1 MIASFVTR
9 LVDFCI
15 RHAWWV
21 IGIALILGVGGAFYV
36 DRDFAINTDVNKL
49 LSSDLRW
56 KKRAAQYAAA
66 FPERGIVGVLEAPTA
81 ELADDAA
88 SRLTE
93 ALGHVRTSSQPLA
106 SRGAAASSPGMVCCF
121 SRPKIVARLAKF
133 GERGRR
139 RGMRSSL
146 WWA

>member
-21 IGIALILGVGGAFYV
+21 IGFTLILGAGGAFYV

-49 LSSDLRW
+49 LSSDLPW

-66 FPERGIVGVLEAPTA
+66 FPERGIVVVLEAPTP

-93 ALGHVRTSSQPLA
+93 ALKARQDLFTAVGQPGGGSFFARNGLLFLSTEDLSRVTQGLKRLTGHKT
-106 SRGAAASSPGMVCCF
+106 
-121 SRPKIVARLAKF
+121 SRPLT
-133 GERGRR
+133 
-139 RGMRSSL
+139 
-146 WWA
+146 

>member
-9 LVDFCI
+9 LVDLCI

-21 IGIALILGVGGAFYV
+21 IGFTLILGAGGAFYV

-49 LSSDLRW
+49 LSSDLPW

-66 FPERGIVGVLEAPTA
+66 FPERGIVVVLEAPTP

-88 SRLTE
+88 SRLTD
-93 ALGHVRTSSQPLA
+93 
-106 SRGAAASSPGMVCCF
+106 
-121 SRPKIVARLAKF
+121 ARLAQVFDVVAELDGQPRIIAFDHSDFDNGWFQTSIIETWRDGVALIRTSWIKH
-133 GERGRR
+133 
-139 RGMRSSL
+139 
-146 WWA
+146 A